1 MTKPPKLY
9 GNLLSNAAQTVSF
22 RDFERLLTA
31 FGFNL
36 ARVKGSHRAYVHA
49 AVPRPMIVQPRGG
62 DAKPYQVRQFLD
74 MVEEFGLSLE
84 E

>member
-9 GNLLSNAAQTVSF
+9 GSLLSHPAQTVSF
-22 RDFERLLTA
+22 RDFERLLNA
-31 FGFNL
+31 FGFRSV
-36 ARVKGSHRAYVHA
+36 RVKGSHRVYVHPSA
-49 AVPRPMIVQPRGG
+49 MRPMIVQPRGNV
-62 DAKPYQVRQFLD
+62 AKVYQIRQFLD